1 LNGDDVMGNKS
12 IKPKLIK
19 AQLEIPR
26 IYTCEKP
33 NENKEKN

>member
-1 LNGDDVMGNKS
+1 LNGDDVMGNES
-12 IKPKLIK
+12 IKPKIIK
-19 AQLEIPR
+19 TQLEISR